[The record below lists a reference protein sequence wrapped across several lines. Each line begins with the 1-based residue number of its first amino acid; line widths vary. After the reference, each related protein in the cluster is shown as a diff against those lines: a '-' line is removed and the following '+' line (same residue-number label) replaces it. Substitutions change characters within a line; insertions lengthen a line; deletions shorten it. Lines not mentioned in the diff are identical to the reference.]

1 MLHTYKYL
9 FTSAEERN
17 NALLAA
23 YPEREEDGSFYPQ
36 WDENGSSTQTLEGGD
51 SVIILGQNF
60 DNTDPENPI
69 ALNEWCV
76 DIVSTEIN
84 SSLDSYLVTPQTP
97 NHQVLGI
104 SDYVGVIS

>member
-9 FTSAEERN
+9 FTSAEERD
-17 NALLAA
+17 NALIAA
-23 YPEREEDGSFYPQ
+23 YPTWESDGA
-36 WDENGSSTQTLEGGD
+36 STQTLEGGD
-51 SVIILGQNF
+51 TVILLGQNF
-60 DNTDPENPI
+60 DNTDPENPLP
-69 ALNEWCV
+69 LNEWCV
-76 DIVSTEIN
+76 DIVSTGIN